1 VTDLQNEGDA
11 VWKRF
16 NADKATILWYY
27 DSMLDVLAQKS
38 VSKSILTPLA
48 SAIEVMRGQN

>member
-1 VTDLQNEGDA
+1 M
-11 VWKRF
+11 RF

-27 DSMLDVLAQKS
+27 ESMLDVLSEKS

>member
-1 VTDLQNEGDA
+1 M
-11 VWKRF
+11 RF